1 MKKLSSLL
9 ACLLAGCASYA
20 QNTPWSTTTNIG
32 IGTATPKT
40 LLELRKDVQGG
51 QGPIL
56 TLTNGS
62 GYVGASTEI
71 HFATYD
77 RGTGEPS
84 GRIKVADGGNYTGNM
99 LFETKGNTTTSPLYT
114 RMFIQGATGNI
125 GIGTTNPQS
134 PLNVKG
140 SVNGLIRL
148 TPASDNGEASIHF
161 SSRASETDN
170 SARWAIGP
178 GVFSTGSNFA
188 IGSTIYGNAVATFQT
203 NGNVAIGTTDA
214 KGYKLAV
221 AGKLIAEEVNV
232 KLQANW
238 PDYVFKPSYKL
249 PSLTEVKEYIDKN
262 KHLPDMPSEQEVAKE
277 GISLGEMNRLL
288 VKKMEEMTLYLIEQ
302 NKRIKKQEA
311 FVRKQANRIRV
322 LENKAQQ

>member
-9 ACLLAGCASYA
+9 AGLLAGYASYA
-20 QNTPWSTTTNIG
+20 QNTPWSTTGNIG

-125 GIGTTNPQS
+125 GIGTTNPQAL
-134 PLNVKG
+134 LNIKG
-140 SVNGLIRL
+140 SSPGLIKL
-148 TPASDNGEASIHF
+148 NPAADNGEASIQF
-161 SSRASETDN
+161 NTKASESDN
-170 SARWAIGP
+170 TAKWAIGP
-178 GVFSTGSNFA
+178 GVYSTGSNFA
-188 IGSTIYGNAVATFQT
+188 IGSTLFGGAVATFQT

-232 KLQANW
+232 KLQASW
-238 PDYVFKPSYKL
+238 PDYVFKPTYKL
-249 PSLTEVKEYIDKN
+249 PPLKEVKSYIDKN

-277 GISLGEMNRLL
+277 GISLGEMNRIL
-288 VKKMEEMTLYLIEQ
+288 VKKMEEMTLYMIDLKKEVEDLK
-302 NKRIKKQEA
+302 NSKTPSSKAKIKY
-311 FVRKQANRIRV
+311 
-322 LENKAQQ
+322 